1 MEQLIWFEVAFKG
14 AAGLAL
20 IVLPNTTLRILGL
33 HRDAQRFWPR
43 IAGCVLA
50 GIALGVLATLLTPQA
65 RGGIGPAG
73 LIAVNLSLAAGL
85 LSPLVWGTAAPF
97 RRGRFAVLVL
107 GLASLALAFLE
118 IAHI

>member
-14 AAGLAL
+14 ALGL
-20 IVLPNTTLRILGL
+20 VLAILPLTTLRVLGL
-33 HRDAQRFWPR
+33 HRDSQRFWPR
-43 IAGCVLA
+43 LVGCLLA
-50 GIALGVLATLLTPQA
+50 GIAMGTALTMLTPQA

-73 LIAVNLSLAAGL
+73 LIPINLTLAAGL
-85 LSPLVWGTAAPF
+85 LSALVWGTSAPA

>member
-14 AAGLAL
+14 ALGLVL
-20 IVLPNTTLRILGL
+20 IVIPNTTLRVLGL

-43 IAGCVLA
+43 IAGCLLA
-50 GIALGVLATLLTPQA
+50 GLAAGTLAGVLFPQA

-73 LIAVNLSLAAGL
+73 LIAVNLLLAAGFL
-85 LSPLVWGTAAPF
+85 APLVWGTAAPY
-97 RRGRFAVLVL
+97 RRGRFVIAVLGV
-107 GLASLALAFLE
+107 AALALAFLE